1 MEFHQTVPMN
11 DTASSPS
18 KSLPSLNIL
27 LTGVGG
33 QGTILASNIVAEVG
47 VALGYDVKKAEV
59 HGMSQRGGSVVS
71 QVRWGRQVFSP
82 IIPPGEA
89 DYLIA
94 FEKLEALRALSYLRP
109 GGQIIVDPHAIPP
122 VTVTSGDAHYPE
134 DETIQVQLARI
145 TPHVHWIPGVAIAE
159 ELGNAKAANVVLLGA
174 FSALLNHDPDLW
186 LGVIRQ
192 RVPEKYRELNE
203 QAFARGR
210 DLILTGPR

>member
-1 MEFHQTVPMN
+1 MKNAT
-11 DTASSPS
+11 SSQPTT
-18 KSLPSLNIL
+18 SLPPLNIL

-89 DYLIA
+89 DFLLA
-94 FEKLEALRALSYLRP
+94 FEKLEALRALHYLRP
-109 GGQIIVDPHAIPP
+109 GGQLIADPHAIPP
-122 VTVTSGDAHYPE
+122 VTVTSGDAHYP
-134 DETIQVQLARI
+134 DDDAIQAQLARV
-145 TPHVHWIPGVAIAE
+145 TPHVHWIPGVTIAE

-174 FSALLNHDPDLW
+174 FSALLGHAPDQW
-186 LGVIRQ
+186 LDVIRQ
-192 RVPEKYRELNE
+192 RVPPKYMELNE
-203 QAFARGR
+203 RAFRRGR
-210 DLILTGPR
+210 ELTQRERG

>member
-1 MEFHQTVPMN
+1 MN
-11 DTASSPS
+11 TEHTSHPS
-18 KSLPSLNIL
+18 SLPPINIL

-89 DYLIA
+89 DFLIA
-94 FEKLEALRALSYLRP
+94 FEKLEAVRALAYLRP
-109 GGQIIVDPHAIPP
+109 NGQLVADPHAIPP
-122 VTVTSGDAHYPE
+122 VTVTSGDAHYPN
-134 DETIQVQLARI
+134 DDAIRSALARV
-145 TPHVHWIPGVAIAE
+145 TPHVHWIPGVDIAE

-174 FSALLNHDPDLW
+174 FSSLLGHDAGLW
-186 LGVIRQ
+186 LEIIRQ
-192 RVPEKYRELNE
+192 RVPPKYMDLNE
-203 QAFARGR
+203 QAFRRGR
-210 DLILTGPR
+210 ALIEKQ